1 MYRPLPDGLTIKNS
15 PIEGLGLFATK
26 DIKKNTFIGVTH
38 VRDEQFEN
46 KYIRTPIGGFYN
58 HSNDPTVIRMVS
70 DVLPKLKF
78 GDPVD
83 PEINSKKLKD
93 GKNDRENMYYN
104 LHEKSDAKYMFLVS
118 IKDIKA
124 GEELAANYNLYTY
137 PKTGIGIQM
146 L

>member
-1 MYRPLPDGLTIKNS
+1 MYRPLPDGLTIKSS
-15 PIEGLGLFATK
+15 PIEGLGLFATTE
-26 DIKKNTFIGVTH
+26 IKANSFIGVTH
-38 VRDEQFEN
+38 IRDEQFEN
-46 KYIRTPIGGFYN
+46 KYIRTPLGGFYN
-58 HSNDPTVIRMVS
+58 HSNDPTVIRMVT

-78 GDPVD
+78 GDQVD
-83 PEINSKKLKD
+83 PNANTKKLKD
-93 GKNDRENMYYN
+93 GKNDRENMFYN